1 MIMASHTPSFLVID
15 DDEVDNRHCQ
25 RILQECFGKDAKID
39 TASSWE
45 EAVLAVEAKS
55 HDVYLVDH
63 FMGART
69 GLDLIRRYRQ
79 EMPDHVFILLTGQE
93 DRNID
98 LEAAKVGASDY
109 LVKADLSPVR
119 LERSVRFA
127 LAMNAQQRELFHLS
141 QSLQVATEKAQE
153 DSRQHLALAQELEAT
168 QDKLTDALV
177 RAKESEAQNR
187 LVLDALPIAVAY
199 MDKNE
204 RYVLANA
211 LACEWFA
218 TSEQDLIGKTVK
230 DNHAAAYESLKPTIQ
245 AVLSGQTVTAE
256 KTVTYRDGQTRDLE
270 IYTAPNIDADGS
282 VVGWYGV
289 TEDVTARNRAE
300 TALREKAGVLETTM
314 RTIPD
319 GLMVLDRDLRLAT
332 WNEQL
337 FSVLGL
343 DKDSVL
349 GAKNAGEKLCVFLT
363 DLGGFGDG
371 DCSAI
376 AEMQDGVQFECLLE
390 NGTWIEYRGFP
401 IEDGDGWV
409 AVFRDISERR
419 ALEKLKKE
427 FVTTVS
433 HELRTPLTSIFG
445 SLGLYLDS
453 AKTKPEDNAQK
464 LIDIAYRNCERL
476 VDLVN
481 DILDMEKI
489 ESGNI
494 DYEMSAISIPEL
506 IEEAMVVNAPYG
518 ERFGVTFAIEGII
531 PESTVSGNYKGL
543 LQVLA
548 NLLSNAS
555 KYSDEG
561 GCVSVS
567 VNEID
572 GCAMIKVRDNGPGIS
587 EEYQD
592 SVFDKFA
599 KIEPDIPKAV
609 PGTGLGLSICRAI
622 IEHHNGDIG
631 VQSKPGEGSTFY
643 FKLPLLQAA

>member
-1 MIMASHTPSFLVID
+1 MKLASHTPSFLVID
-15 DDEVDNRHCQ
+15 DDEVDNRQCQ
-25 RILQECFGKDAKID
+25 RNLRECFGRDAKVD
-39 TASSWE
+39 AASTWE
-45 EAVLAVEAKS
+45 EAVQAVETRS

-69 GLDLIRRYRQ
+69 GLDLLRRYRK
-79 EMPDHVFILLTGQE
+79 EMPDHVFILLTGLE

-109 LVKADLSPVR
+109 LVKADLSPAR
-119 LERSVRFA
+119 LERSIRFA

-141 QSLQVATEKAQE
+141 QSLQLATEKAQE
-153 DSRQHLALAQELEAT
+153 DSRKHLALAQELEAT
-168 QDKLTDALV
+168 QDKLTNALA
-177 RAKESEAQNR
+177 RAKESEKQNR

-218 TSEQDLIGKTVK
+218 TPEQDLIGKAVK
-230 DNHAAAYESLKPTIQ
+230 DIHAREYDRLKPTID
-245 AVLSGQTVTAE
+245 AVLSGKTVTGQ
-256 KTVTYRDGQTRDLE
+256 KTITYRDGVTRDVQV
-270 IYTAPNIDADGS
+270 YTAPNLAADGS
-282 VVGWYGV
+282 VLGWYGV
-289 TEDVTARNRAE
+289 SEEVTARNRAE
-300 TALREKAGVLETTM
+300 EALREKAAVIETTM

-319 GLMVLDRDLRLAT
+319 GLMVLDRDLRLAA

-343 DKDSVL
+343 NKNCVL
-349 GAKNAGEKLCVFLT
+349 GAKNAGQKLCVFLT

-376 AEMQDGVQFECLLE
+376 AEMQDGVQFERQLE

-401 IEDGDGWV
+401 IEGGEGWV

-445 SLGLYLDS
+445 SLGLYLNQDS
-453 AKTKPEDNAQK
+453 AKQNESPELLN
-464 LIDIAYRNCERL
+464 IAYRNCERL
-476 VDLVN
+476 VELVD

-489 ESGNI
+489 ESGKI
-494 DYEMSAISIPEL
+494 DYELLPVSISEL
-506 IEEAMVVNAPYG
+506 VLEAMETNAPYG
-518 ERFGVTFAIEGII
+518 ERFGVTFVVEGDI
-531 PESTVSGNYKGL
+531 PEITVLGNYKGL
-543 LQVLA
+543 LQIFA

-561 GCVSVS
+561 GNVGISVKN
-567 VNEID
+567 VD
-572 GCAMIKVRDNGPGIS
+572 GWATVEVRDEGPGIP

-592 SVFDKFA
+592 AVFEKFS
-599 KIEPDIPKAV
+599 KVDSDTPKPV
-609 PGTGLGLSICRAI
+609 PGTGLGLSISRAI
-622 IEHHNGDIG
+622 IEHHYGEIG
-631 VQSKPGEGSTFY
+631 VQSRPGKGSTFF
-643 FKLPLLQAA
+643 FKLPLAAA